1 LKHDSAERG
10 TIRTSAILIAA
21 GRDFSVYR
29 KLDEVPPQL
38 RSKLVKS
45 TAGANAGTVLIA
57 DRRGAQELLKE
68 NLKALLDRRS
78 ASARPGI
85 LPQLRQ
91 DARDVFQFVFA
102 HWKGVSLTG
111 LLTLAVWWVIALARS

>member
-1 LKHDSAERG
+1 LKHDSTERG
-10 TIRTSAILIAA
+10 TIRTSSILIAA
-21 GRDFSVYR
+21 GRGFSVYR

-57 DRRGAQELLKE
+57 DRRGAQELLRE
-68 NLKALLDRRS
+68 NIKAVLDRRE

-91 DARDVFQFVFA
+91 DTRDVCHFVLL

-111 LLTLAVWWVIALARS
+111 LLTLAAWWAIALLRA